1 MLNIKGLAAGACRF
15 KLNRRNR
22 NLGHQLPGS
31 EEATR
36 LEIMEREKLRK
47 NFGKHLYFKGMRKEF
62 VADSETEDEI
72 AYFPRM
78 SRSETDYYQWMI
90 RKKWR

>member
-1 MLNIKGLAAGACRF
+1 MLNIKGLTAGACRF
-15 KLNRRNR
+15 KLDRRNH

-47 NFGKHLYFKGMRKEF
+47 NFGEYLYFKGMRKEI
-62 VADSETEDEI
+62 VINSGTEDEI

-78 SRSETDYYQWMI
+78 SRSETDMTSG
-90 RKKWR
+90 